1 MCPDFLGFHNRIDAL
16 TAPVIYMYESNCNS
30 KEKLVHCIK
39 SKLQILLY
47 VAYQYILI
55 QDVELVFVTYLSLF
69 LFHELH
75 YFFFFLMTDQFFIN
89 VILFY
94 CYTFIRSCDTWH
106 VVENFLSFHLR
117 YYDFIDQLNCMKLK
131 QK

>member
-1 MCPDFLGFHNRIDAL
+1 MSLIVIQKKNWCTVSKVSFKSCYMIFKDKGFGK
-16 TAPVIYMYESNCNS
+16 VIRN
-30 KEKLVHCIK
+30 
-39 SKLQILLY
+39 

-94 CYTFIRSCDTWH
+94 CYAFIRSCDTWH